1 MKELYKV
8 RNINISLLDKTTY
21 EPLLDIPCE
30 FGKIIDKEGIIFLET
45 HIFNEDYFAKFISDE
60 IMGSPATVKMSS
72 FDGIAI
78 EAPYMAIVGCTT
90 KESKV
95 TLKCIDH
102 IKVYE
107 EDTIYDI
114 KKSEDPEMLAS
125 QLLRVDLWGLDLLI
139 TPNLTTMLIVSDA
152 AFESEFYT
160 DGGNRETYINFP
172 CNKEVA
178 HNILTEDLFEAFR
191 YSLIGYL
198 SLINGAR
205 VQISKEY
212 YNGFSKIYSYDR
224 IENLSRSYYTCGNA
238 KLVRFSPI
246 LFEFDNYVRWNQVLN
261 LNKFVHHIC
270 TAQQVLI
277 CEDSSFILILAFEGL
292 CKNYL
297 ELQSEEKVKKYVIPL
312 SSFDEIEKELIE
324 VLNHYE
330 IPSEAL
336 VKYKEGIAKLNVLNL
351 ATYKFRLLLN
361 DLNIPETKVV
371 KGLIR
376 RVRSTLVHD
385 AKLKEY
391 TDYQLLS
398 ELIREAILRLI
409 CSSIERHSE
418 LGDNAISGMPE
429 NLPFQEFIKEKKLNI
444 TEKPIFD
451 KFDTRIKLRITKG
464 RTEN

>member
-1 MKELYKV
+1 MES
-8 RNINISLLDKTTY
+8 NI
-21 EPLLDIPCE
+21 E
-30 FGKIIDKEGIIFLET
+30 
-45 HIFNEDYFAKFISDE
+45 
-60 IMGSPATVKMSS
+60 
-72 FDGIAI
+72 
-78 EAPYMAIVGCTT
+78 
-90 KESKV
+90 
-95 TLKCIDH
+95 
-102 IKVYE
+102 
-107 EDTIYDI
+107 
-114 KKSEDPEMLAS
+114 
-125 QLLRVDLWGLDLLI
+125 
-139 TPNLTTMLIVSDA
+139 
-152 AFESEFYT
+152 
-160 DGGNRETYINFP
+160 
-172 CNKEVA
+172 
-178 HNILTEDLFEAFR
+178 
-191 YSLIGYL
+191 
-198 SLINGAR
+198 
-205 VQISKEY
+205 
-212 YNGFSKIYSYDR
+212 
-224 IENLSRSYYTCGNA
+224 
-238 KLVRFSPI
+238 
-246 LFEFDNYVRWNQVLN
+246 
-261 LNKFVHHIC
+261 
-270 TAQQVLI
+270 
-277 CEDSSFILILAFEGL
+277 
-292 CKNYL
+292 
-297 ELQSEEKVKKYVIPL
+297 
-312 SSFDEIEKELIE
+312 EKELIE

>member
-1 MKELYKV
+1 MVSADEAPAKATMPPATGASESFFCSKSD
-8 RNINISLLDKTTY
+8 ISPEKRQLDKEALTPPVRPAKT
-21 EPLLDIPCE
+21 PTIPPRQGLWILPSTLVFTLDE
-30 FGKIIDKEGIIFLET
+30 Q
-45 HIFNEDYFAKFISDE
+45 
-60 IMGSPATVKMSS
+60 SS
-72 FDGIAI
+72 SVI
-78 EAPYMAIVGCTT
+78 
-90 KESKV
+90 
-95 TLKCIDH
+95 
-102 IKVYE
+102 
-107 EDTIYDI
+107 
-114 KKSEDPEMLAS
+114 
-125 QLLRVDLWGLDLLI
+125 LRVDLWGLDLLI

-152 AFESEFYT
+152 AFGSEFYT

-261 LNKFVHHIC
+261 LNKYVHHIC

-398 ELIREAILRLI
+398 ELIREAIRKM
-409 CSSIERHSE
+409 SS
-418 LGDNAISGMPE
+418 LW
-429 NLPFQEFIKEKKLNI
+429 L
-444 TEKPIFD
+444 
-451 KFDTRIKLRITKG
+451 TRK
-464 RTEN
+464 

>member
-139 TPNLTTMLIVSDA
+139 TPN
-152 AFESEFYT
+152 
-160 DGGNRETYINFP
+160 INFP